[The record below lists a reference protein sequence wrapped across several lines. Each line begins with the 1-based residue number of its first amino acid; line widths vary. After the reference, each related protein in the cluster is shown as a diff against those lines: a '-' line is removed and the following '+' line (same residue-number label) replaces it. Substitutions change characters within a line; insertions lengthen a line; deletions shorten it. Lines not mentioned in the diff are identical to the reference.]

1 MRFAATAF
9 VQILKRKPGL
19 ETAVFLIVGWVGV
32 KLAVYTLAHPA
43 LNVIPHSFPESHS
56 VEAYILDCISRNR
69 SWWLVLLKRSR
80 SKSRKEFRRKAL

>member
-43 LNVIPHSFPESHS
+43 LNVIPHSFPEFHS

>member
-19 ETAVFLIVGWVGV
+19 ETAAFLIVGWVGV

-43 LNVIPHSFPESHS
+43 LNVIPLIPRIYTM
-56 VEAYILDCISRNR
+56 EAYILDCISWNR

-80 SKSRKEFRRKAL
+80 NKSRKI

>member
-19 ETAVFLIVGWVGV
+19 ETAAFLIVGWVGV

-43 LNVIPHSFPESHS
+43 LNVIPHSFQNHS

-80 SKSRKEFRRKAL
+80 SKSRKNLDEKAL